1 MLWKEFLKLLM
12 SDLLSELEFHV
23 NNMLHE
29 VQVWRET
36 GKNCPFLLIFRLD
49 GDVYDEDGNS
59 LPSLDYDR
67 DQIEARSAP
76 SVADDVYT
84 LYYPPEKRWLSYRLR
99 KTPPHPNPF
108 SLFSLSLAQRCRHP
122 CWTSH
127 RRTVP
132 FYVHVCVCYVLI
144 NVLSRFCNFKHE
156 GFILIIFF
164 CFEALTKTKQKNQSA
179 LKRGK
184 SHWLKSLKFNER
196 IETMMNIFT
205 FQEKGWGGKS
215 ATSLC
220 VRMRWIYLPWRLK
233 SLFFFK

>member
-23 NNMLHE
+23 NMRIICYMKCRCEEKL
-29 VQVWRET
+29 
-36 GKNCPFLLIFRLD
+36 GKTVHSYFYSDLMAMFMMRTAIPYRPWITTEIKLRRGALRL
-49 GDVYDEDGNS
+49 S
-59 LPSLDYDR
+59 LTTS
-67 DQIEARSAP
+67 
-76 SVADDVYT
+76 T
-84 LYYPPEKRWLSYRLR
+84 LYTTLR
-99 KTPPHPNPF
+99 KKGDFHVGYEKLPPPF

-132 FYVHVCVCYVLI
+132 IYVHVCVCYVLI

-205 FQEKGWGGKS
+205 FQEKGGGES